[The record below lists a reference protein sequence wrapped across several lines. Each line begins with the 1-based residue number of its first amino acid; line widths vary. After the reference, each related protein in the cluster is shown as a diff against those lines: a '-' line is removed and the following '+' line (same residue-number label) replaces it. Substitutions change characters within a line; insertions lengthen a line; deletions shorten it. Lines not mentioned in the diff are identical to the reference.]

1 MGEMKTAKDL
11 VAQEKARVENLTPAQ
26 VSTGSTTSGRRKQV
40 AVSFRVRR
48 QIALTVAGLCDHIM
62 VDL

>member
-26 VSTGSTTSGRRKQV
+26 VADEVQGGK
-40 AVSFRVRR
+40 
-48 QIALTVAGLCDHIM
+48 ALL
-62 VDL
+62 VDLRERQADRQRVALY